1 MSLAVFVTTP
11 GDLDDLGAGQ
21 RYALT
26 GSEARHAAAAMR
38 LRPGEQVQ
46 VVDGAGVRL
55 TGQVAAVDGGAHL
68 DLDVLS
74 VEREQAPG
82 CRLVLVQ
89 ALAKGGRDELAI
101 EAGTEVGMD
110 AVVPWQSARSV
121 SRWRGPKATK
131 GVERWR
137 HVVRA
142 AAKQSRRAFLPA
154 VADLVHGEQLLT
166 TVRSAVENG
175 GVVLVAH
182 ESASTPID
190 HTQIPPEAPEV
201 LVVVG
206 PEGGLTEEEVRDL
219 VEAGAQVVRLG
230 PHVLRTSTAGPVALT
245 LLAHT
250 LGRG

>member
-11 GDLDDLGAGQ
+11 GDLDGLGAGQ

-26 GSEARHAAAAMR
+26 GPEARHAAGAMR

-121 SRWRGPKATK
+121 SRWRGPKAAK

-166 TVRSAVENG
+166 TVRTAVENG

-190 HTQIPPEAPEV
+190 HAQVPAQTPEV

-206 PEGGLTEEEVRDL
+206 PEGGLTEEEVAGL
-219 VEAGAQVVRLG
+219 VEVGAQVVRLG

>member
-1 MSLAVFVTTP
+1 
-11 GDLDDLGAGQ
+11 
-21 RYALT
+21 
-26 GSEARHAAAAMR
+26 
-38 LRPGEQVQ
+38 
-46 VVDGAGVRL
+46 
-55 TGQVAAVDGGAHL
+55 
-68 DLDVLS
+68 
-74 VEREQAPG
+74 
-82 CRLVLVQ
+82 
-89 ALAKGGRDELAI
+89 
-101 EAGTEVGMD
+101 
-110 AVVPWQSARSV
+110 
-121 SRWRGPKATK
+121 
-131 GVERWR
+131 
-137 HVVRA
+137 
-142 AAKQSRRAFLPA
+142 